1 MYRSNERGAAI
12 VMAIF
17 MMLMVTA
24 LGAAMVSVARTETLS
39 SGSYTSMSQARYA
52 AESGVAAA
60 TNYLLSNAYA
70 AVMPGTGA
78 DPIAN
83 YDTTVSPVR
92 RNGAPVVLSSDPSV
106 ASNYPAAGVVAA
118 FQAATSGSL
127 QVGGIAS
134 YTARATLIRMRQIVD
149 GISGQTFTLQ
159 TWEITGLGG
168 RAIGEIAGAAQVSAI
183 IERGTRPVFNYA
195 AFATANGC
203 NALTMTG
210 IPSTD
215 SYDSDQLGPGGTPV
229 FSPAGG
235 NVGTNGNLGATG
247 QAQVNGTLST
257 PMSGVGA
264 CTANNVTAAS
274 LGAGTSITE
283 GLIQLSQPVDF
294 PVPPDPNPHPG
305 TSNQL
310 INNPSCSGL
319 SNCTL
324 DGTQVVLTPV
334 GATPVLLGNVTINGG
349 QTVKLNAGT
358 YHINSLTLAG
368 GGRIMV
374 DDTSGGPVTIVLVGD
389 GGGTRVLDVTGNGI
403 ANGTWDPSNLRIQY
417 HGEKQLVFDG
427 NGDTAAL
434 IYAPKAHARLAGTAD
449 FYGSVI
455 TRTID
460 SVGFAKLHYDRAL
473 QRTVITP
480 ANPVM
485 TSFSWHTF

>member
-60 TNYLLSNAYA
+60 TNYLLSSAYA
-70 AVMPGTGA
+70 AVGPGTGG
-78 DPIAN
+78 DPISN
-83 YDTTVSPVR
+83 YNITVSPVT
-92 RNGAPVVLSSDPSV
+92 RNGTPVVLSSDPAV
-106 ASNYPAAGVVAA
+106 VSNYPAAAVVTA
-118 FQAATSGSL
+118 FQGATSGTL
-127 QVGGIAS
+127 QVGGTAT
-134 YTARATLIRMRQIVD
+134 YRARATLVRMRQLVD
-149 GISGQTFTLQ
+149 GISGQTVTLQ
-159 TWEITGLGG
+159 TWEITGVGG
-168 RAIGEIAGAAQVSAI
+168 RAVGEIAGAAQVSAT
-183 IERGTRPVFNYA
+183 IERGTRPVFSYA

-203 NALTMTG
+203 DALTMTG

-215 SYDSDQLGPGGTPV
+215 SYDSSTVPSGSTPT
-229 FSPAGG
+229 FTPAGG

-264 CTANNVTAAS
+264 CTANNVTAAT

-283 GLIQLSQPVDF
+283 GLIQLSQPIEF
-294 PVPPDPNPHPG
+294 PTPPAPNPLPG
-305 TSNQL
+305 TSNQQ
-310 INNPSCSGL
+310 INSPSCSGL

-324 DGTQVVLTPV
+324 DGSQVVLTPV

-349 QTVKLNAGT
+349 QSVKLNAGT

-368 GGRIMV
+368 GGRILV
-374 DDTSGGPVTIVLVGD
+374 DPSSGGPVTIVLAGA

-403 ANGTWDPSNLRIQY
+403 ANSTWDPSLLRIQY
-417 HGEKQLVFDG
+417 HGTKDLVFDG
-427 NGDTAAL
+427 NGDTASL
-434 IYAPKAHARLAGTAD
+434 IYAPNARARLAGTAD

-455 TRTID
+455 SRTID
-460 SVGFAKLHYDRAL
+460 SVGSAQLHYDRNL
-473 QRTVITP
+473 QRTVMTT

-485 TSFSWHTF
+485 TSFTWHTF